1 MKGLGFK
8 NSGDEWHLI
17 IAIHDGVDG
26 LILCVIDI
34 QVYDLIHPCLFLICH
49 NWFDDSPQNVLSK
62 FFYNYV
68 DFYSSG

>member
-1 MKGLGFK
+1 
-8 NSGDEWHLI
+8 
-17 IAIHDGVDG
+17 